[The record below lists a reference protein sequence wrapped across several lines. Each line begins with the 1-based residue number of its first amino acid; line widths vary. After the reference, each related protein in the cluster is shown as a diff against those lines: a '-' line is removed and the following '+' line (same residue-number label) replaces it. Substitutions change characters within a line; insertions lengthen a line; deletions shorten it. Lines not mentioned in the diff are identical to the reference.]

1 MRGQSAVSVLE
12 VLLALVILG
21 LVALLSIPRL
31 SPAATAPD
39 EGAVLRERLRILRVA
54 IERYYQDH
62 GVYPGQQG
70 DGHNA
75 PRTEAALV
83 AQLTGFTDK
92 GGHVAERGDEL
103 HPLRPYLRDGMLACP
118 VPPRAGL
125 RGVYVI
131 GGTATPAFTEEAALA
146 GWVYNCDT
154 GQIAPNSNATDTA
167 GRAFASY

>member
-1 MRGQSAVSVLE
+1 VHGKSAVSLLE
-12 VLLALVILG
+12 VLLALAILG

-62 GVYPGQQG
+62 GAYPGQQS

-83 AQLTGFTDK
+83 AQLTGLTNEN
-92 GGHVAERGDEL
+92 GHAADRADEP
-103 HPLRPYLRDGMLACP
+103 HPLGPYLRDGMLACP

-131 GGTATPAFTEEAALA
+131 GGTAAPAFTKEAALA

-154 GQIAPNSNATDTA
+154 GQIAPNSNASDTA